1 MVGSSDTATDF
12 SCFCLSLSG
21 EYMVAGCSRLETTT
35 ADAWKSNL
43 MIISCKDDN
52 LAIKKFISLPDKSFG
67 VPSFVKR
74 IKETNLLMIGGYQ
87 SMFVGQIIESPS
99 RVSLSDFFYVRQIH
113 SHDIADLVMVG
124 DSIFTCCSQDN
135 FISEIKMELLN

>member
-1 MVGSSDTATDF
+1 M
-12 SCFCLSLSG
+12 
-21 EYMVAGCSRLETTT
+21 AGCSRLETNT
-35 ADAWKSNL
+35 AEAWKSNL

-87 SMFVGQIIESPS
+87 SMFVGQIIESAT

-113 SHDIADLVMVG
+113 SHEISDLVMVG

-135 FISEIKMELLN
+135 FISEIKIDFLT